1 MYMEHNMLS
10 PDNSQEVTQELP
22 TPRGQLMALHDAAF
36 PVHKICKIRWESNS
50 RTIKFQEK

>member
-1 MYMEHNMLS
+1 MLS
-10 PDNSQEVTQELP
+10 PDNFQEVTQEPP

-36 PVHKICKIRWESNS
+36 PVHKICKIRWEDDSKSNS